1 VNDDELVE
9 YRIELSA
16 TFDVDI
22 SSSVLGPSGL
32 SRVGIEELV
41 ERDWMWICADKN
53 VLQES
58 RWELMSFAESRS
70 SGLDPLP
77 RSGRQSGTRH
87 SAPRSPVVE
96 RTTMRDQS
104 AESTREWVVLVTDG
118 TVIEYPPE
126 VYHSRER
133 ALLEAERWA
142 WLLSGEGA
150 LDIERPFEGRWQV
163 RDRDVRLVEVERH
176 GGLVGLPWVGTY
188 WTRSGPPDPEALLLD
203 GEADARA
210 WVRQP
215 PSPGLDAPQTFDT
228 PWLTVAIYVIRG
240 EEEYAV
246 AHLAKVVD

>member
-1 VNDDELVE
+1 MSDPPFVE

-22 SSSVLGPSGL
+22 SSSVLGPPGL
-32 SRVGIEELV
+32 DRVGIEELV
-41 ERDWMWICADKN
+41 DRDWMWISADKN
-53 VLQES
+53 VLQDS
-58 RWELMSFAESRS
+58 SWELMSFAEARS
-70 SGLDPLP
+70 ASLDPLP
-77 RSGRQSGTRH
+77 RSDRQSGTRH
-87 SAPRSPVVE
+87 SASRSRVVE
-96 RTTMRDQS
+96 GATMRDQS
-104 AESTREWVVLVTDG
+104 PEGTREWVVLVTDG
-118 TVIEYPPE
+118 TVIDYPPE

-142 WLLSGEGA
+142 WLLSGEGT

-163 RDRDVRLVEVERH
+163 RDRDIRLVEVERH
-176 GGLVGLPWVGTY
+176 GGLAGLPWIGTY

-203 GEADARA
+203 GETDARA

-215 PSPGLDAPQTFDT
+215 PTPGLDAPQTFDT
-228 PWLTVAIYVIRG
+228 PWFTVAIYVVHG